1 MRLRVL
7 AIGCL
12 ALLAATAAI
21 AQTGTETKD
30 PVTGKWGSDGLPY
43 LELTFD
49 GKRTV
54 SGTTIWRMGDS
65 YEHRAAI
72 KAGSFDPKTGVLKLE
87 GEAKGPDGVTAAYVI
102 EGRIEG
108 DTVAGTYK
116 VGEKGGEFTFKRQ

>member
-12 ALLAATAAI
+12 ALLAAAAAI

-30 PVTGKWGSDGLPY
+30 PVSGKWGSDGLPY

-49 GKRTV
+49 GQRTV
-54 SGTTIWRMGDS
+54 SGTTIWRRDD
-65 YEHRAAI
+65 YVQRAAI
-72 KAGSFDPKTGVLKLE
+72 KTGSFDVKTRALTLE
-87 GEAKGPDGVTAAYVI
+87 GEVNGPDGVLRAYAI

-108 DTVAGTYK
+108 DTVSGTYK
-116 VGEKGGEFTFKRQ
+116 VGEDHGEFSFRRQ